1 MESIKEIN
9 TKNRSF
15 YVLMIWSILKKINSN
30 LLKTDKSSYI
40 STDVYYI
47 GYITIKGH
55 LDIHKV
61 NPFYLIINEV
71 LNFCLY
77 W

>member
-9 TKNRSF
+9 TKNRSY
-15 YVLMIWSILKKINSN
+15 YVLMIRSILKKINSN
-30 LLKTDKSSYI
+30 LIKIDKSSYI

-55 LDIHKV
+55 LDIHRV
-61 NPFYLIINEV
+61 NRFYLIINEV
-71 LNFCLY
+71 LNFRPY
-77 W
+77 R